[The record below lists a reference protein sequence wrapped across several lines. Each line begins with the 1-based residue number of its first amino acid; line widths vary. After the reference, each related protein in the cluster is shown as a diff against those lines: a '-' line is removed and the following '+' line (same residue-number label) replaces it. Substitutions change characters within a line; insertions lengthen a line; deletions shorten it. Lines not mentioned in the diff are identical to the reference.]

1 MASSS
6 TITQTTVYLPNIIL
20 DETNY
25 PSWLFRLEAFLNG
38 QNLFGFVDGTVP
50 CPPQFVHTDDG
61 TNVINPEYEAWK
73 TQDQSVVN
81 MLGQTLSPIATNC
94 AVGSRSAYEM
104 WRNLQLLIDKT

>member
-1 MASSS
+1 MS
-6 TITQTTVYLPNIIL
+6 TTICAYT
-20 DETNY
+20 
-25 PSWLFRLEAFLNG
+25 
-38 QNLFGFVDGTVP
+38 
-50 CPPQFVHTDDG
+50 DG

-94 AVGSRSAYEM
+94 AVGSRYAYEM